1 MFSLKKVDN
10 LRVREPEREEKGTMN
25 LAPQS
30 AKRCV
35 KFFNQIGAT
44 VYSVHLDANVLM
56 SQKQL

>member
-1 MFSLKKVDN
+1 MIA
-10 LRVREPEREEKGTMN
+10 REREREEKGTMN